1 MDGQKKDS
9 NVAAVFLLGIFVII
23 MLATVMAAPVKSII
37 AKSNFYTLYFLN
49 FILHSQAIAD
59 TIVNLKSVKSIND
72 FSWED
77 IWTLT
82 TFTGEYMRWLVV
94 PPFLLWVVAMWRKD
108 PIFKFRRQMN
118 IKSLLERNARVFF
131 SVRPLVGEDLL
142 AAGNYKNNWRPF
154 VNPFN
159 FTLEKN
165 LFKMEGRE
173 TKDVNKY
180 MVGLWKKR
188 VNMDESLVGE
198 YEYPTLDEAQAR
210 VLFEKNLG
218 EKIWDNDK
226 RPETKNDVWSMLMRM
241 PMHKRALATVL
252 LCHYIAEG
260 DLKKE
265 GDALLEQFADSYYVE
280 KLKKKKKKK
289 VWSAEALNASGVNNK
304 LREILKK
311 YDFDIVIIP
320 FLFHAWSHTLL
331 ISLFTRVKTITS
343 ADFIWVKPVDRELW
357 YVLNNVGRK
366 TFGAEGGGAFA
377 HFQVETGLA
386 RPLGSPD
393 VDSAVDGLKS
403 ALTTEGW
410 LKSTE
415 VA

>member
-9 NVAAVFLLGIFVII
+9 NVAAVFLLGIFVVA

-37 AKSNFYTLYFLN
+37 AKSNFYTLYFAN
-49 FILHSQAIAD
+49 FLFNSGD
-59 TIVNLKSVKSIND
+59 IVGTLQNLKSVNSIDD
-72 FSWED
+72 FSWGD

-82 TFTGEYMRWLVV
+82 TFTGEYMRWLVI
-94 PPFLLWVVAMWRKD
+94 PPLILWVAVMWRKD
-108 PIFKFRRQMN
+108 PLFKFRRQMS
-118 IKSLLERNARVFF
+118 IKGLLEKNARIFF

-142 AAGNYKNNWRPF
+142 SAKSYKDNWRPF
-154 VNPFN
+154 INPFN
-159 FTLEKN
+159 FALEKG
-165 LFKMEGRE
+165 LFTMEGRDKKA
-173 TKDVNKY
+173 TAKY
-180 MVGLWKKR
+180 MVALWKKR
-188 VNMDESLVGE
+188 VNMDDNLVGE
-198 YEYPTLDEAQAR
+198 YEYPVFDENRAR

-218 EKIWDNDK
+218 EKIWDSDK
-226 RPETKNDVWSMLMRM
+226 RPETKKDVWAMLMRM

-265 GDALLEQFADSYYVE
+265 GDALLEQFADSYYIE

-289 VWSAEALNASGVNNK
+289 EWTVKALNTNGVNDK

-311 YDFDIVIIP
+311 YDFDVVIIP

-331 ISLFTRVKTITS
+331 ISLFLRVKTVTS

-377 HFQVETGLA
+377 HYQVETGLA
-386 RPLGSPD
+386 RPLGTPD
-393 VDSAVDGLKS
+393 VDSAVEGLRA

-410 LKSTE
+410 LKAPEAS
-415 VA
+415 

>member
-9 NVAAVFLLGIFVII
+9 NVAAVFLLGIFVLI
-23 MLATVMAAPVKSII
+23 MLATVMAGPVKSII

-49 FILHSQAIAD
+49 FILHSPAIAG
-59 TIVNLKSVKSIND
+59 TIDNLKGVNSIND
-72 FSWED
+72 ISWAD

-82 TFTGEYMRWLVV
+82 SFTGKYMRWIVI
-94 PPFLLWVVAMWRKD
+94 PPFLFWVVYMWRKD

-142 AAGNYKNNWRPF
+142 SPGAYKNNWRPF

-159 FTLEKN
+159 FALEKN
-165 LFKMEGRE
+165 LFQMAGRDL
-173 TKDVNKY
+173 KDINKY

-188 VNMDESLVGE
+188 VNMDDHLVGE
-198 YEYPTLDEAQAR
+198 YEYPTLDEGRAR
-210 VLFEKNLG
+210 SLFEHNLG
-218 EKIWDNDK
+218 EKIWDSDK
-226 RPETKNDVWSMLMRM
+226 RPETKKDVWSMLMRM

-265 GDALLEQFADSYYVE
+265 GDALLEQFADSFYVE

-289 VWSAEALNASGVNNK
+289 EWTVAALNTAGINDK

-311 YDFDIVIIP
+311 YDFDVVIIP

-386 RPLGSPD
+386 RPLGTPD
-393 VDSAVDGLKS
+393 VDSAVEGLKS

-410 LKSTE
+410 LKAPET
-415 VA
+415 A